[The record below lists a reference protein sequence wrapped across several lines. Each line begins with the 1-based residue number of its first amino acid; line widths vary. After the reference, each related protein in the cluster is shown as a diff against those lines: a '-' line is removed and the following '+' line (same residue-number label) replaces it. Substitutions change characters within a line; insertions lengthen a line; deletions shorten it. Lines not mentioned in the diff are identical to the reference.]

1 MPSASAQNHPSA
13 PHHRAE
19 PRSSHQHDAD
29 AGTHPLGNLRD
40 LGGIAV
46 SSGRVRPGVLWRAD
60 DPTISPRTEL
70 QTLAGQGLAAMLDLR
85 STPEASASPHR
96 TAAELGIAHHHLPLA
111 ESAVHPLALVRAA
124 PSMQSPADVG
134 RWYAGLVRNHLQEVV
149 RALRIIGTADGGV
162 LFHCAAGKDRTG
174 ILAAVVLA
182 LLGADRNVIVEDYA
196 ATEQNMYAVI
206 PRLRSA
212 AYARAPDAGEDESAK
227 EAADFFASG
236 HPLLSAVADSM
247 DAMLTDLGGEPGL
260 MDLISHTA
268 DPDTL
273 VGRLHQKLV
282 N

>member
-1 MPSASAQNHPSA
+1 M
-13 PHHRAE
+13 
-19 PRSSHQHDAD
+19 
-29 AGTHPLGNLRD
+29 
-40 LGGIAV
+40 
-46 SSGRVRPGVLWRAD
+46 LWRAD

-182 LLGADRNVIVEDYA
+182 LLGAGRNVIVEDYA

-236 HPLLSAVADSM
+236 HPLLSAAADSM

>member
-1 MPSASAQNHPSA
+1 M
-13 PHHRAE
+13 
-19 PRSSHQHDAD
+19 
-29 AGTHPLGNLRD
+29 
-40 LGGIAV
+40 
-46 SSGRVRPGVLWRAD
+46 LWRAD

-182 LLGADRNVIVEDYA
+182 LLGAGRNVIVEDYA

-206 PRLRSA
+206 PRLRAA
-212 AYARAPDAGEDESAK
+212 AYAQ
-227 EAADFFASG
+227 AADTPANGTPEDGRVQEVSDFFTSN
-236 HPLLSAVADSM
+236 HPLLGAVADSM
-247 DAMLTDLGGEPGL
+247 DSMLTDLGGEPGL

>member
-1 MPSASAQNHPSA
+1 M
-13 PHHRAE
+13 
-19 PRSSHQHDAD
+19 
-29 AGTHPLGNLRD
+29 
-40 LGGIAV
+40 
-46 SSGRVRPGVLWRAD
+46 LWRAD

-182 LLGADRNVIVEDYA
+182 LLGAGRNVIVEDYA

-206 PRLRSA
+206 PGCARPHMRRPPTPLQTAPLRTAESKRCPISSPATIRCSA
-212 AYARAPDAGEDESAK
+212 QSRTPWILCSPIWAENRA
-227 EAADFFASG
+227 
-236 HPLLSAVADSM
+236 
-247 DAMLTDLGGEPGL
+247 
-260 MDLISHTA
+260 
-268 DPDTL
+268 
-273 VGRLHQKLV
+273 
-282 N
+282 

>member
-1 MPSASAQNHPSA
+1 MPSASSTPNHSAA
-13 PHHRAE
+13 PHDV
-19 PRSSHQHDAD
+19 DAR
-29 AGTHPLGNLRD
+29 THPLGNLRD

-46 SSGRVRPGVLWRAD
+46 SSGKVRPGMLWRAD
-60 DPTISPRTEL
+60 DPTISPRSEL

-96 TAAELGIAHHHLPLA
+96 TASELGIAHHHLPLA

-124 PSMQSPADVG
+124 PTMQSPADVG
-134 RWYAGLVRNHLQEVV
+134 RWYAALVRNHLQEVV
-149 RALRIIGTADGGV
+149 HALRIIGTAEGGV

-196 ATEQNMYAVI
+196 ATEQNMMAVI
-206 PRLRSA
+206 ARLRPA
-212 AYARAPDAGEDESAK
+212 AYAQAAGAPEDDTPEDERAQ
-227 EAADFFASG
+227 EAADFFASN
-236 HPLLSAVADSM
+236 HPLLSAVSDSM
-247 DAMLTDLGGEPGL
+247 DSMLTDLGGEPGL

>member
-1 MPSASAQNHPSA
+1 MPSASSTPNHSAA
-13 PHHRAE
+13 PHDV
-19 PRSSHQHDAD
+19 DAR
-29 AGTHPLGNLRD
+29 THPLGNLRD

-46 SSGRVRPGVLWRAD
+46 SSGKVRPGMLWRAD
-60 DPTISPRTEL
+60 DPTISPRSEL

-96 TAAELGIAHHHLPLA
+96 TAGELGIAHHHLPLA

-124 PSMQSPADVG
+124 PTMQSPADVG
-134 RWYAGLVRNHLQEVV
+134 RWYAALVRNHLQEVV
-149 RALRIIGTADGGV
+149 HALRIIGTAEGGV

-196 ATEQNMYAVI
+196 ATEQNMMAVI
-206 PRLRSA
+206 GRLRAA
-212 AYARAPDAGEDESAK
+212 AYAQAAGAPANETAEDDSAQA
-227 EAADFFASG
+227 AADFFASN
-236 HPLLSAVADSM
+236 HPLLGAVSDSM
-247 DAMLTDLGGEPGL
+247 DSMLTDLGGEPGL